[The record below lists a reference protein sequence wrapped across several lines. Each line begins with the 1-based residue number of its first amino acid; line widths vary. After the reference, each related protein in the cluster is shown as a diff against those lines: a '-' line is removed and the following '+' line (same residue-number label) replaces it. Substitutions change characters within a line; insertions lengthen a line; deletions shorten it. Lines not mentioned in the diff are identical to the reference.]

1 MTPSLLSEG
10 RAGRV
15 PVAWPWPLHG
25 VPSSRPSAS
34 KIVGCCLPLPTHVTH
49 SHGEKKKKK
58 TGNIKKEP
66 GIWCLPPFL
75 PSLDLKEALDHEGH
89 WSPPRWKSVFSN
101 RRYRRCLVPNPGPRW
116 LLPLSLARNM
126 RSLSIIA
133 PAIREERLSA
143 GGFLGTLEDTEEAPG
158 LWPTKGLFPKEDHRG
173 FARLLGTALS
183 LSEGLGQ

>member
-1 MTPSLLSEG
+1 M
-10 RAGRV
+10 
-15 PVAWPWPLHG
+15 
-25 VPSSRPSAS
+25 
-34 KIVGCCLPLPTHVTH
+34 
-49 SHGEKKKKK
+49 
-58 TGNIKKEP
+58 
-66 GIWCLPPFL
+66 
-75 PSLDLKEALDHEGH
+75 
-89 WSPPRWKSVFSN
+89 FSN
-101 RRYRRCLVPNPGPRW
+101 RWYRRCLVPNPGPRW